1 MSKRTRARTVCD
13 LVVQRWPL
21 PLPLPS
27 IDAVMSRE
35 MKDSKR
41 GVTAEA
47 EDELSD
53 VCCMEWMTL

>member
-1 MSKRTRARTVCD
+1 MCD
-13 LVVQRWPL
+13 LLVQRWQL